1 MLVTKDTSH
10 WKKKYWLRIKKWKKV
25 FQANLYGPHKQAE
38 VAMLISDKLDF
49 RIKLLKRDNDDHFI
63 LIKGT
68 INQKEM
74 SILNTY
80 VPNIETHTTF
90 KKL

>member
-1 MLVTKDTSH
+1 
-10 WKKKYWLRIKKWKKV
+10 
-25 FQANLYGPHKQAE
+25 
-38 VAMLISDKLDF
+38 MLISDKLDF